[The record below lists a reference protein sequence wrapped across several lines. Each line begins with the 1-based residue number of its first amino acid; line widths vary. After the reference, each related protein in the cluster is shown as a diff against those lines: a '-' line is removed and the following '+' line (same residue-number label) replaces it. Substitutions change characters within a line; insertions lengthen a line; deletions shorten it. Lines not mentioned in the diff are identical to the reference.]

1 MSFFMSLFLG
11 IVQGIAEFL
20 PISSSGHL
28 SVLQNLLRIGYEEQ
42 SHLLFDVFL
51 HFGTMISICIVY
63 RKDLRTMILDSLRF
77 LKGGKTDQAEK
88 NERFSPSVRTVFLIV
103 IALLPLFIF
112 VPFIGSLELLFYRT
126 MFIGFALII
135 TGFILFVSDKTTPGR
150 KDERTVTMKDA
161 LMIGAAQALALIPG
175 LSRSGTTIS
184 VGIARGL
191 NREFAVRFSLLLSLP
206 AVFAAGIVS
215 LVSAIKTGIEWSF
228 VPLYLV
234 GFIVT
239 VVIGCFAIRILNK
252 MSAKGKFGKFAYY
265 CWAVGGLTIFL
276 SIIL

>member
-1 MSFFMSLFLG
+1 MSLFLG
-11 IVQGIAEFL
+11 IVQGVAEFL

-28 SVLQNLLRIGYEEQ
+28 SILQNLLRIGNEEQ
-42 SHLLFDVFL
+42 SHLLFDALL

-63 RKDLRTMILDSLRF
+63 RQELRDMIRDRRRF
-77 LKGGKTDQAEK
+77 LKGGKADTAEEA
-88 NERFSPSVRTVFLIV
+88 ERFSPSVRTVFLIV
-103 IALLPLFIF
+103 VALLPLLIF
-112 VPFIGSLELLFYRT
+112 VPFISSIELLFYRT

-135 TGFILFVSDKTTPGR
+135 TGFILFVSDRTSPGR
-150 KDERTVTMKDA
+150 KNERTVTIRDA

-191 NREFAVRFSLLLSLP
+191 DREFAVRFSLLLSLP
-206 AVFAAGIVS
+206 AVFGASIIS
-215 LVSAIKTGIEWSF
+215 LVSAVKTGIDWSL
-228 VPLYLV
+228 VPVYLV
-234 GFIVT
+234 GLVVAAVT
-239 VVIGCFAIRILNK
+239 GYFAIRVLNK